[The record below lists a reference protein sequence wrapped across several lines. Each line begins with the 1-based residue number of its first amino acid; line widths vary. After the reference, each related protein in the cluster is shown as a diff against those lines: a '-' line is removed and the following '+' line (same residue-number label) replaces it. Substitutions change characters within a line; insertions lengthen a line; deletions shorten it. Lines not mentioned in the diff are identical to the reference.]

1 VCIIGEAPH
10 AGAHAS
16 GRRHLALAVELDPP
30 QTRSITEA
38 IAWPKPMHM
47 VATP

>member
-1 VCIIGEAPH
+1 VRVAGQAPYP
-10 AGAHAS
+10 GAHAPR
-16 GRRHLALAVELDPP
+16 RRHLALAAELDPP

-38 IAWPKPMHM
+38 IACPKPMHI